1 LKNLL
6 ILFLLFPSKICGDNI
21 IHEKIHES
29 PYNLPCLIE
38 AFLKTSEEDIH
49 RFSLLYRSK
58 GSLEYLEAPMRLM
71 GHLKY
76 MAEIPGNFMV
86 RDQMEY
92 YLLLELSDKKKI
104 TFPKKDAILNP
115 IIIKIDLA
123 REKTIPITSSE
134 INNFDILGLSPD
146 IMIISPLP
154 GESVTTRDLFIAL
167 SYFGEKDV
175 DPTKVRVYLDGL
187 DVSNRADIDSTYLS
201 LASEFIT
208 PGLHSVTVNITNNLD
223 QKYDD
228 ISWSFKVLPNNVTSD
243 KLIREQTGRM
253 WANYTHG
260 NVDNSLIN
268 IGESSI
274 LYEIGMDWLR
284 CIIQYTKSSLD
295 HKYDQPRDRYVI
307 ALNNKLINI
316 KLGDSYPSIDRY
328 ALNGH
333 HVRGVN
339 FNFNW
344 SSFSVDI
351 IKGNTAQ
358 AIHGDP
364 SNGAIIARID
374 STSYPTNWIISLSRN
389 NYTFQQ
395 ELLAAKISFQ
405 LGEKFYWDVNYIKV
419 EDNIATVSRE
429 IPGADIML
437 TTSDSIYP
445 FLYDSLHLM
454 NIDLINTYP
463 IIFEGASIQDLPDIN
478 WMGTKPKDNLI
489 FGSNIKFGFDESRIK
504 MSSGFSI
511 SFLNRNKWNNI
522 QSVSALDTF
531 AFDTIS
537 NWDFLESIQLD
548 NTINLSQYENY
559 FNFGMNQQP
568 LIPFIL
574 QKDGTGIINILNMSN
589 LNRYS
594 KLQFR
599 YLGQKVELGSS
610 RNGPDYYSLLNPY
623 LRTNF
628 TENYFSDQLNLFQN
642 KLLLYYKRSKI
653 IEGLYS
659 EQTSPVEIRKSLFNI
674 SLYPG
679 PGSPIFNIGFISS
692 NRNNGVETIKT
703 IQDTVKV
710 INNDTLIDSIYSD
723 TIDTRINL
731 FNKQLNISMTNHFK
745 FWIPQILSV
754 NILLYDQEDS
764 WTQDTSNPIGYMSK
778 DAASESY
785 GISLKSIY
793 NNYLESTVYL
803 DMSYY
808 VSGQKGFSH
817 YQKRNVCNVQLNIAY
832 HPKRYITK
840 LKYGLRFSNYRRNQ
854 GHSKMTQ
861 YSLKIGAEAEPLD
874 SFKFSLNLD
883 YRIKYLDTNYLNSNN
898 IFIRAQLQY
907 DIL

>member
-1 LKNLL
+1 
-6 ILFLLFPSKICGDNI
+6 
-21 IHEKIHES
+21 
-29 PYNLPCLIE
+29 
-38 AFLKTSEEDIH
+38 
-49 RFSLLYRSK
+49 
-58 GSLEYLEAPMRLM
+58 
-71 GHLKY
+71 
-76 MAEIPGNFMV
+76 
-86 RDQMEY
+86 
-92 YLLLELSDKKKI
+92 
-104 TFPKKDAILNP
+104 
-115 IIIKIDLA
+115 
-123 REKTIPITSSE
+123 
-134 INNFDILGLSPD
+134 
-146 IMIISPLP
+146 
-154 GESVTTRDLFIAL
+154 
-167 SYFGEKDV
+167 
-175 DPTKVRVYLDGL
+175 
-187 DVSNRADIDSTYLS
+187 
-201 LASEFIT
+201 
-208 PGLHSVTVNITNNLD
+208 
-223 QKYDD
+223 
-228 ISWSFKVLPNNVTSD
+228 
-243 KLIREQTGRM
+243 
-253 WANYTHG
+253 
-260 NVDNSLIN
+260 
-268 IGESSI
+268 
-274 LYEIGMDWLR
+274 
-284 CIIQYTKSSLD
+284 
-295 HKYDQPRDRYVI
+295 
-307 ALNNKLINI
+307 
-316 KLGDSYPSIDRY
+316 
-328 ALNGH
+328 
-333 HVRGVN
+333 
-339 FNFNW
+339 
-344 SSFSVDI
+344 
-351 IKGNTAQ
+351 
-358 AIHGDP
+358 
-364 SNGAIIARID
+364 
-374 STSYPTNWIISLSRN
+374 
-389 NYTFQQ
+389 
-395 ELLAAKISFQ
+395 
-405 LGEKFYWDVNYIKV
+405 
-419 EDNIATVSRE
+419 
-429 IPGADIML
+429 
-437 TTSDSIYP
+437 
-445 FLYDSLHLM
+445 
-454 NIDLINTYP
+454 
-463 IIFEGASIQDLPDIN
+463 
-478 WMGTKPKDNLI
+478 
-489 FGSNIKFGFDESRIK
+489 
-504 MSSGFSI
+504 
-511 SFLNRNKWNNI
+511 
-522 QSVSALDTF
+522 
-531 AFDTIS
+531 
-537 NWDFLESIQLD
+537 
-548 NTINLSQYENY
+548 
-559 FNFGMNQQP
+559 
-568 LIPFIL
+568 
-574 QKDGTGIINILNMSN
+574 MSN

-623 LRTNF
+623 LRTNI